1 MHTSTLVEIC
11 VHIYLFIYLW
21 GTVMNT
27 QLNNELEY
35 SKKQRNSLILFDIL
49 DDIPTKIIDSL
60 HLAID
65 NYRMGNY
72 YDSKQSRVAKLP
84 KTTEIVNNILAI
96 ILSSDSN
103 KPIQGPATELGMAM
117 GYKNQIDA
125 VKTGAEI
132 LSIAHGELFDIQL
145 TPDSTTILPKYKLD
159 TDTMDKL
166 AVLQYLPPMVQKPND
181 WVSNTD
187 GGWLWE
193 RKSIILGKGT
203 HHNETQAYDALNLL
217 QSVAWT
223 IDIPTYINNE
233 NTNKNMD
240 KSQFDRV
247 ISDNLGKP
255 FYFVWR
261 YDKRGRS
268 YSSGY
273 DLNVQSNEYGKAMLS
288 LYNKDYITNIDNIKI
303 AVANHAGHDK
313 MTWQGRID
321 WFNQQLSFDVD
332 AFDEPILGDKAL
344 RAYSD
349 AKNGYKTGY
358 VMSIDATASG
368 LQIMAALSGCKDT
381 ARVCNMLNTG
391 NREDVY
397 QMIADKM
404 NSRLNGKYGVTRQ
417 DVKKPCMTTFYNS
430 KATPERMFN
439 GTQLEAFNS
448 TLDGLMPGAM
458 DVMEAVNHYWQYDS
472 DVHQWTLPDGH
483 VAKVPVTEMSDVRIE
498 IDELEHRTF
507 TYRYNKQQP
516 SENYRSL
523 VANIVHSVDGYIAR
537 EMTRKCHGMGIE
549 LVHIHDCFVFSP
561 DYLQAVSQTYREILA
576 DIADSDLLSDIL
588 SEITGKY
595 VQIIKLSD
603 DLSKD
608 ILNSEYMLS

>member
-1 MHTSTLVEIC
+1 
-11 VHIYLFIYLW
+11 
-21 GTVMNT
+21 MNL

-35 SKKQRNSLILFDIL
+35 SKKQRNNLILNDIL
-49 DDIPTKIIDSL
+49 DEISPTLYNALTD
-60 HLAID
+60 AID
-65 NYRMGNY
+65 GYKAGAY
-72 YDSKQSRVAKLP
+72 YESKQLRISQLP
-84 KTTEIVNNILAI
+84 DSIAIANNILAI
-96 ILSSDSN
+96 ILSTDSR
-103 KPIQGPATELGMAM
+103 KPIQSPATELGMAL
-117 GYKNQIDA
+117 GFTNQIDA

-132 LSIAHGELFDIQL
+132 LSITQGDLFDIQL
-145 TPDSTTILPKYKLD
+145 HDDGTIIAPKLKL
-159 TDTMDKL
+159 TGDTMDKL
-166 AVLQYLPPMVQKPND
+166 SFLQYLPPMVQKPND

-193 RKSIILGKGT
+193 RKSIILGKGN
-203 HHNETQAYDALNLL
+203 HHDEVQAYDVLNLL

-223 IDIPTYINNE
+223 IDIPTYINTE
-233 NTNKNMD
+233 NPNKNMD
-240 KSQFDRV
+240 KAQFDRV
-247 ISDNLGKP
+247 IIDNLGKP

-288 LYNKDYITNIDNIKI
+288 LHNKDYITNIDNIKI

-321 WFNQQLSFDVD
+321 WFNQQLDFDVD
-332 AFDEPILGDKAL
+332 QFDEPILGAKAL

-397 QMIADKM
+397 QMIANKM
-404 NSRLNGKYGVTRQ
+404 NSRLNGKYGVSRK
-417 DVKKPCMTTFYNS
+417 DVKKPCMTHFYNS
-430 KATPERMFN
+430 VATPEKMFN
-439 GTQLEAFNS
+439 EIQLEAFYS

-458 DVMEAVNHYWQYDS
+458 AVMETVNEFWQYGS
-472 DVHQWTLPDGH
+472 DVHQWSLPDGH
-483 VAKVPVTEMSDVRIE
+483 VARIPVTEMADTRIE
-498 IDELEHRTF
+498 VDELNHRTF
-507 TYRYNKQQP
+507 TYRYEKQQP
-516 SENYRSL
+516 SKNFRSL
-523 VANIVHSVDGYIAR
+523 VANIVHSVDGYVAR
-537 EMTRKCHGMGIE
+537 EMVRKCHGMGIE

-561 DYLQAVSQTYREILA
+561 DYLQAISQAYREVLA
-576 DIADSDLLSDIL
+576 DIADSNLLSDIL
-588 SEITGKY
+588 SEICGQYIPVSKIST
-595 VQIIKLSD
+595 
-603 DLSKD
+603 DLSID

>member
-1 MHTSTLVEIC
+1 
-11 VHIYLFIYLW
+11 
-21 GTVMNT
+21 MNL

-35 SKKQRNSLILFDIL
+35 SKKQRNNLILNDIL
-49 DDIPTKIIDSL
+49 DEISPTLYNALTD
-60 HLAID
+60 AID
-65 NYRMGNY
+65 GYKAGAY
-72 YDSKQSRVAKLP
+72 YESKQLRISQLP
-84 KTTEIVNNILAI
+84 DSIAIANNILAI
-96 ILSSDSN
+96 ILSTDSR
-103 KPIQGPATELGMAM
+103 KPIQSPATELGMAL
-117 GYKNQIDA
+117 GFTNQIDA

-132 LSIAHGELFDIQL
+132 LSITQGDLFDIQL
-145 TPDSTTILPKYKLD
+145 HDDGTIIAPKLKL
-159 TDTMDKL
+159 TGDTMDKL
-166 AVLQYLPPMVQKPND
+166 SFLQYLPPMVQKPND

-193 RKSIILGKGT
+193 RKSIILGKGN
-203 HHNETQAYDALNLL
+203 HHDEVQAYDVLNLL

-223 IDIPTYINNE
+223 IDVPTYINTE
-233 NTNKNMD
+233 NPNKNMD
-240 KSQFDRV
+240 KAQFDRV
-247 ISDNLGKP
+247 IIDNLGKP

-288 LYNKDYITNIDNIKI
+288 LHNKDYITNIDNIKI

-321 WFNQQLSFDVD
+321 WFNQQLDFDVD
-332 AFDEPILGDKAL
+332 QFDEPILGAKAL

-404 NSRLNGKYGVTRQ
+404 NRRLNGKYGVSRK
-417 DVKKPCMTTFYNS
+417 DVKKPCMTHFYNS
-430 KATPERMFN
+430 VATPEKMFN
-439 GTQLEAFNS
+439 EIQLEAFYS

-458 DVMEAVNHYWQYDS
+458 AVMETVNEFWQYGS
-472 DVHQWTLPDGH
+472 DVHQWSLPDGH
-483 VAKVPVTEMSDVRIE
+483 VARIPVTEMADTRIE
-498 IDELEHRTF
+498 VDELNHRTF
-507 TYRYNKQQP
+507 TYRYEKQQP
-516 SENYRSL
+516 SKNFRSL
-523 VANIVHSVDGYIAR
+523 VANIVHSVDGYVAR
-537 EMTRKCHGMGIE
+537 EMVRKCHGMGIE

-561 DYLQAVSQTYREILA
+561 DYLQAISQAYREVLA
-576 DIADSDLLSDIL
+576 DIADSNLLSDIL
-588 SEITGKY
+588 SEICGQYIPVSKIST
-595 VQIIKLSD
+595 
-603 DLSKD
+603 DLSID

>member
-1 MHTSTLVEIC
+1 
-11 VHIYLFIYLW
+11 
-21 GTVMNT
+21 MNL

-35 SKKQRNSLILFDIL
+35 SKKQRNNLILNDIL
-49 DDIPTKIIDSL
+49 DEISPTLYNALTD
-60 HLAID
+60 AID
-65 NYRMGNY
+65 GYKAGAY
-72 YDSKQSRVAKLP
+72 YESKQLRISQLP
-84 KTTEIVNNILAI
+84 DSIAIANNILAI
-96 ILSSDSN
+96 ILSTDSR
-103 KPIQGPATELGMAM
+103 KPIQSPATELGMAL
-117 GYKNQIDA
+117 GFTNQIDA

-132 LSIAHGELFDIQL
+132 LSITQGDLFDIQL
-145 TPDSTTILPKYKLD
+145 HDDGTIIAPKLKL
-159 TDTMDKL
+159 TGDTMDKL
-166 AVLQYLPPMVQKPND
+166 SFLQYLPPMVQKPND

-193 RKSIILGKGT
+193 RKSIILGKGN
-203 HHNETQAYDALNLL
+203 HHDEVQAYDVLNLL

-223 IDIPTYINNE
+223 IDVPTYINTE
-233 NTNKNMD
+233 NPNKNMD
-240 KSQFDRV
+240 KAQFDRV
-247 ISDNLGKP
+247 IIDNLGKP

-288 LYNKDYITNIDNIKI
+288 LHNKDYITNIDNIKI

-404 NSRLNGKYGVTRQ
+404 NSRLNGKYGVSRK
-417 DVKKPCMTTFYNS
+417 DVKKPCMTHFYNS
-430 KATPERMFN
+430 VATPEKMFN
-439 GTQLEAFNS
+439 EIQLEAFYS

-458 DVMEAVNHYWQYDS
+458 AVMETVNEFWQYGS
-472 DVHQWTLPDGH
+472 DVHQWSLPDGH
-483 VAKVPVTEMSDVRIE
+483 VARIPVTEMADTRIE
-498 IDELEHRTF
+498 VDELNHRTF
-507 TYRYNKQQP
+507 TYRYEKQQP
-516 SENYRSL
+516 SKNFRSL
-523 VANIVHSVDGYIAR
+523 VANIVHSVDGYVAR
-537 EMTRKCHGMGIE
+537 EMVRKCHGMGIE

-561 DYLQAVSQTYREILA
+561 DYLQAISQAYREVLA
-576 DIADSDLLSDIL
+576 DIADSNLLSDIL
-588 SEITGKY
+588 SEICGQYIPVSKIST
-595 VQIIKLSD
+595 
-603 DLSKD
+603 DLSID